1 MVLITGRGWLW
12 GASRVCGAQHLDTA
26 RCSAPG
32 CEVGVCTLTRLHSH
46 PVFLAASKHIC
57 DYLASM
63 YTGKYLVSSV
73 KISLIVLH
81 TFLHQ
86 LTLTVAKVGK
96 FSFHE
101 LRLRANKGPPFSL
114 RMLSDIF
121 SSGSVSPPCSLVFTY
136 TRPDVDDRSA
146 SWSWFS
152 GKQTVESS
160 VTGVVILNFVIYLSC
175 LWE

>member
-1 MVLITGRGWLW
+1 MSAARSILTLH
-12 GASRVCGAQHLDTA
+12 GAQHLDVKWVYAHLPGYTVTPSFWLQA
-26 RCSAPG
+26 KTFVIIWLACTQASIWFRPSSSASL
-32 CEVGVCTLTRLHSH
+32 CCTRSSTSLHLLSQKSES
-46 PVFLAASKHIC
+46 FRF
-57 DYLASM
+57 
-63 YTGKYLVSSV
+63 TSSGLEQI
-73 KISLIVLH
+73 K
-81 TFLHQ
+81 
-86 LTLTVAKVGK
+86 A
-96 FSFHE
+96 
-101 LRLRANKGPPFSL
+101 PFSL

-146 SWSWFS
+146 CWSWFS